1 MNRIVQKFGGTSVA
15 TLERIKHVAE
25 LIAKAHEKYSITV
38 VVSAMAGV
46 TNKFIEETH
55 NLGSFEGD
63 AEYDSVVSSGELV
76 TAGLMAITL
85 KNMGLKSRS
94 YADWQV
100 PIKTSNR
107 YGSAIIQSVD
117 SENLENDLQ
126 NGVIPVVCG
135 FQGIS
140 SENRVTTLGRGGS
153 DLTAV
158 AISDAVNADLCEIY
172 SDVDGVYTVDPN
184 LYPQAKC
191 IDKIHY
197 NEMKEMAAL
206 GAKVLQEQSVD
217 YAMKKNVRIRVA
229 SSFVENEGTV
239 ICSDI
244 SSKKFSGLAVTQN
257 LSQFEIYHG
266 LESFLPVIKYL
277 EQYFIRCEV
286 SKISE
291 GKFNILVDRQKI
303 PLLQS
308 LLSKEIYIQDIKQ
321 KIIRQNVSRVSVIG
335 SNFLPNDSEKVISV
349 LNQSKVE
356 VFYCSI
362 RKNGINLIVPTEN
375 LLKSIEVLH
384 ESCGLIG

>member
-25 LIAKAHEKYSITV
+25 LIAKAHEKHSVAI

-46 TNKFIEETH
+46 TNKFIEDAH

-94 YADWQV
+94 YAGWQV

-107 YGSAIIQSVD
+107 YGSAVIQSVNP
-117 SENLENDLQ
+117 ENLENDLQ
-126 NGVIPVVCG
+126 NGIIPVICG

-158 AISDAVNADLCEIY
+158 AISDAIKADLCEIY

-184 LYPQAKC
+184 LYPHASR

-197 NEMKEMAAL
+197 DEMKEMAAL

-229 SSFVENEGTV
+229 SSFVENEGTI

-244 SSKKFSGLAVTQN
+244 SLKKFSGLAITQN
-257 LSQFEIYHG
+257 LSQFKIYHK
-266 LESFLPVIKYL
+266 LKSFLPIIEYL

-286 SKISE
+286 PKISE
-291 GKFNILVDRQKI
+291 GKFIILIDRQKI

-308 LLSKEIYIQDIKQ
+308 LLSKESYIQDVKQ
-321 KIIRQNVSRVSVIG
+321 EIIRQNVSRVSIIG
-335 SNFLPNDSEKVISV
+335 SNFSQDDSERLIAA
-349 LNQSKVE
+349 LNQSKIE

-362 RKNGINLIVPTEN
+362 RKNGINLIVSTEN

-384 ESCGLIG
+384 ESCGLGR